1 MKSISIIP
9 PWPRLHGGNRVFDE
23 IAGFAEWRRLASD
36 RGFDLQTSDLI
47 DPETA
52 AVLWVVDIGDPGRI
66 LPLLH
71 GRRVAG
77 LPSVLQI
84 LESPF
89 WRPHSW
95 SRRLHAQFDAVLTYD
110 PRPAGARYWHYRIP
124 VALQGHD
131 KDVPFSARRT
141 AVMLNT
147 NHLVGFWSRNRRPGG
162 LRFVAS
168 LLGDLLRAPR
178 RAREDLYAWRR
189 RLARTAEVMAPEA
202 LDVGGRGWSGEP
214 LSWFRHYPTTALRR
228 IVEAPPHAIG
238 QDAERAKSAFLGG
251 YRFVIAA
258 ENYRGT
264 RGYIS
269 EKIIHPMLAGS
280 VPVYL
285 GEEAITEVV
294 PAAAFVD
301 ARQFRTHSQL
311 ITYLQGC
318 PEGEWNAM
326 RQAGRAWL
334 ASKSAATFSGQAFA
348 EKATAL
354 LEALSP

>member
-1 MKSISIIP
+1 MRAISIIP
-9 PWPRLHGGNRVFDE
+9 PWPRLHGDNRVFDE
-23 IAGFAEWRRLASD
+23 VTGFAEWRALAAE

-47 DPETA
+47 EPETA
-52 AVLWVVDIGDPGRI
+52 AVLWVVDIGDPDRI

-71 GRRVAG
+71 RRRAAGR
-77 LPSVLQI
+77 PSVLQI
-84 LESPF
+84 LESPL

-95 SRRLHAQFDAVLTYD
+95 SRRLHAHFDAVLTYD
-110 PRPAGARYWHYRIP
+110 PRPTDTRYRHYRIP
-124 VALQGHD
+124 VTLQD
-131 KDVPFSARRT
+131 YDTDVPFNARRT

-147 NHLVGFWSRNRRPGG
+147 NHLVGFWGRNRRPKGI
-162 LRFVAS
+162 RFLAS

-178 RAREDLYAWRR
+178 LAHEDLYAWRR
-189 RLARTAEVMAPEA
+189 RLARTAEAMAPEA
-202 LDVGGRGWSGEP
+202 LDVGGRGWRGEP
-214 LSWFRHYPTTALRR
+214 LSWFRQYPIGALRR
-228 IVEAPPHAIG
+228 VVDAPPQGVAPE
-238 QDAERAKSAFLGG
+238 AERAKFAFLGS

-269 EKIIHPMLAGS
+269 EKIIHPILAGS

-285 GEEAITEVV
+285 GEEAITEAV

-301 ARQFRTHSQL
+301 ARQFRTHAQL
-311 ITYLQGC
+311 LTYLQDC
-318 PEGEWNAM
+318 PEEEWTTM

-334 ASKSAATFSGQAFA
+334 ASESAAAFSGQAFA